1 MGDDPTVITLGKSGA
16 AVVLSLSLLAASA
29 TVVPAQAAT
38 TYKNCTAMHKKY
50 QGGVARKGAHDKR
63 ASGHAKYKP
72 HVSTALYNANKKS
85 DRDKDGIACE
95 Q

>member
-1 MGDDPTVITLGKSGA
+1 MSSRRWA
-16 AVVLSLSLLAASA
+16 ALALSIPLALS
-29 TVVPAQAAT
+29 VPVAAQAKAVHV
-38 TYKNCTAMHKKY
+38 YKNCTDVHKTYK
-50 QGGVARKGAHDKR
+50 GGIARTGAKDKR

-72 HVSTALYNANKKS
+72 HVSTALYNANKKM